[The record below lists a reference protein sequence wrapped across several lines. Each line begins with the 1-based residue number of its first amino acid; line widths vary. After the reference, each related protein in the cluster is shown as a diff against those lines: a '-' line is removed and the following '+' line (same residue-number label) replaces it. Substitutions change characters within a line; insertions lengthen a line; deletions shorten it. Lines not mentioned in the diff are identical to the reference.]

1 MAKNGPVL
9 ILEDDE
15 DDRQIYDKIISSL
28 GMLNKVIF
36 FDGGDM
42 LLEYLKTTKEQP
54 FIIIA
59 DINLPRMNGIELW
72 KKINADDYLR
82 KKSIPFVYLT
92 TIESREIV
100 QDVYEVPVQGYFVK
114 LPFYEDVKRQMKLI
128 FDYWVLCRHPN
139 DT

>member
-15 DDRQIYDKIISSL
+15 DDREIYDKIISSL

-36 FDGGDM
+36 FDGGDT